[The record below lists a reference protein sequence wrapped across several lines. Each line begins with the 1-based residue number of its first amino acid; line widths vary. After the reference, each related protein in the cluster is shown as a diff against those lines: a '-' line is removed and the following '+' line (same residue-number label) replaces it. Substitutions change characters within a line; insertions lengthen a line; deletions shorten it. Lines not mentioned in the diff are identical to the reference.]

1 MIMDFIRWFKG
12 SLEDDKGVASFRRIY
27 NWIIISLVAFL
38 VVYVTVKN
46 IWTTVL
52 IDVLIVLLV
61 AGFLNTS
68 VITAD
73 NVLRFF
79 NRDKSQPDKP
89 PEQPQNQTT
98 KLGDIPVILTDQK
111 NDNNK

>member
-79 NRDKSQPDKP
+79 NRDKGPDDSGQQQQQQPT
-89 PEQPQNQTT
+89 PQ
-98 KLGDIPVILTDQK
+98 KLGDIPVILSDQK
-111 NDNNK
+111 